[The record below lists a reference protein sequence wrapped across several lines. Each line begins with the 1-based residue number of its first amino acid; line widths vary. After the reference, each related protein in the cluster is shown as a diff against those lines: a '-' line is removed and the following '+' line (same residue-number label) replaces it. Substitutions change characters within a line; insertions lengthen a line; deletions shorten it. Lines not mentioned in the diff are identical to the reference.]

1 MIQKFTILF
10 DLDGSIVNW
19 APDLMC
25 AHNYVL
31 KKYGYKT
38 GLELGDK
45 LKFLKERWIKNNFT
59 INENEIK
66 KYLGKKN

>member
-1 MIQKFTILF
+1 MNKLDVKKLMTFVSNCKIPKFPISG
-10 DLDGSIVNW
+10 D
-19 APDLMC
+19 
-25 AHNYVL
+25 YL